1 MITCAHPSPPN
12 TIRSAPQLIRGWNLD
27 DRATRGRSSRDCS
40 KTSRRSGAASGRR
53 VPSRCAWRS
62 AGKAPLAPFGR
73 LRRPCVAIPVREVG
87 DAVRGGDGRS
97 ERCSRMCG
105 SGRWMIRRAA
115 SSEQLMG
122 KNIAVDPLTPV
133 ELRVG
138 IADSGRGAAPGTE
151 RRRVRH
157 RLVQR
162 SRRARQCTSSA
173 AGRWK
178 LACGYPRDAD
188 RLPRRVPTVLDD
200 RPLVRRAAPIP
211 LQRQLDA

>member
-1 MITCAHPSPPN
+1 MRAPQSSEHDPLCAATHSRLESGRPRDAWPFVTRLLEDLQAQRSGLRSEGAVSLRLAVSAKSSARTIRTASASLRGHPSP
-12 TIRSAPQLIRGWNLD
+12 R
-27 DRATRGRSSRDCS
+27 
-40 KTSRRSGAASGRR
+40 SRR
-53 VPSRCAWRS
+53 C
-62 AGKAPLAPFGR
+62 
-73 LRRPCVAIPVREVG
+73 CQ
-87 DAVRGGDGRS
+87 VRGGDGRS